1 MMTNSKLMLGAA
13 ALVAAFSLNAEA
25 KLYKWVDDK
34 GVTHYGETIPPEYA
48 NRDTKQLDKG
58 RLTDRDEKLSTGTKG
73 TTVKKE
79 IIEDKATID
88 ARRRDQALLSTYSN
102 EQEIDL
108 SRDRNLLQV
117 EARVNSYST
126 MLQSAQNSLAELR
139 KESDGITKQGRKI
152 PVSLIQD
159 IADAEALV
167 VRRQKELDAS
177 KKDVDAVRARF
188 EADKLRYREL
198 KSKAPESN

>member
-1 MMTNSKLMLGAA
+1 MLVGAA
-13 ALVAAFSLNAEA
+13 ALFAAISLNAEA
-25 KLYKWVDDK
+25 KLYKWVDDN

-48 NRDTKQLDKG
+48 NRGAKQLDKG
-58 RLTDRDEKLSTGTKG
+58 RLTDRDEKFKTSTKG
-73 TTVKKE
+73 PAPKE
-79 IIEDKATID
+79 VVEDKATID

-117 EARVNSYST
+117 EARVNSYAT
-126 MLQSAQNSLAELR
+126 MLKSAQDSLAELH
-139 KESDGITKQGRKI
+139 KESDGITRQGRKI
-152 PVSLIQD
+152 PVSLTQD

-167 VRRQKELDAS
+167 VKRQKELDAS
-177 KKDVDAVRARF
+177 KKDVDAVKARY

-198 KSKAPESN
+198 KNKAPDGN

>member
-48 NRDTKQLDKG
+48 NRDTKQLNKG

-73 TTVKKE
+73 AVKKE

-88 ARRRDQALLSTYSN
+88 ARRRDQALLSTYAD

-108 SRDRNLLQV
+108 ARDRNLLQV

-126 MLQSAQNSLAELR
+126 MLQSAQNSLTELR
-139 KESDGITKQGRKI
+139 KESDSITKQGRKI
-152 PVSLIQD
+152 PASLTQD

-167 VRRQKELDAS
+167 VRREKELDTS
-177 KKDVDAVRARF
+177 KKDVDAVRARY

-198 KSKAPESN
+198 KSKTPESN

>member
-1 MMTNSKLMLGAA
+1 MMTNSKMLVGAA
-13 ALVAAFSLNAEA
+13 ALFAAISLNAEA

-48 NRDTKQLDKG
+48 NRDAKQLEKG
-58 RLTDRDEKLSTGTKG
+58 RLTDRDEKFKTSTKG
-73 TTVKKE
+73 PAPKE
-79 IIEDKATID
+79 VVEDKATID

-117 EARVNSYST
+117 EARVNSYAT
-126 MLQSAQNSLAELR
+126 MLKSAQDSLAELH
-139 KESDGITKQGRKI
+139 KESDTITRQGRKI
-152 PVSLIQD
+152 PVSLTQD

-167 VRRQKELDAS
+167 VKRQKELDAS
-177 KKDVDAVRARF
+177 KKDVDAVKARY

-198 KSKAPESN
+198 KNKAPDGN